1 MSTLQLHFLGT
12 LDIRYDNQPLRKPPT
27 LKSQSLLA
35 YLTLHRHR
43 PQSRDRLVG
52 LFWGDRPE
60 RKARRSLSTALW
72 HIRRCLPDAIPILS
86 DPHTAQFDPQSDLW
100 LDVDEFE
107 SQVSHDDAASLQ
119 SAVTLYRGDFLDG
132 FYDDW
137 IISERY
143 RLEALFLE
151 ALARLMVGHE
161 IGGEHQAALAEA
173 LRLLGRDPLREDAHR
188 LAMRAYCRLGQRN
201 AALEQYHR
209 CREVVLE
216 ELGAEPMVETAEL
229 YQAIWE
235 GRFEVERAHEV
246 VPVEVPVIAPSVPPG
261 RSPLDVI
268 APVRLVGRERELVF
282 LDNCWQRTQ
291 TGYGGLALISGE
303 AGVGKTRLVEEF
315 ANHLRWQGVRVL
327 WSRCYEFERA
337 LPYQPFAEALRT
349 ILPTLTLS
357 ELAGFP
363 AWAVAE
369 VAHLVPE
376 VLEKRPGLEAPAAPS
391 VGEERARLFEGV
403 ASFVAELSSHR
414 VILIVIEDLHW
425 ASESTLEL
433 LHYVARHL
441 ADHPVLM
448 VGTLRPEALGLQ
460 HPLLAIR
467 RRLTRDGLAKPLR
480 LSHLSPEATEAMVV
494 EMSGAGNAVTPLAR
508 RLYQETEGNP
518 FFLMEIVKVLFGTE
532 VVYLEEGA
540 WRGDFVQISEGEIP
554 LPAAVSEAIQARVHR
569 LGDDAQ
575 EALRAAAVLG
585 YEFNFDLLSAAWR
598 RDDEAT
604 LEAVDDLLR
613 HRLID
618 ERTGPADRDYA
629 FTHHKIQEVVYAGMR
644 RRHRQH
650 AHARVGAAM
659 ETLYGRE
666 VEALAGEL
674 AFHFEQG
681 QQLDKTLTQKT
692 ITYRLQAGKTAVR
705 LFANEEAI
713 AHFTRGL
720 ELLKTLPD
728 SPERTQQ
735 ELMLHVS
742 LAAPLQAVKGYGDPE
757 LGRICARARELC
769 QQVGETPQLFPVL
782 AQLINFY
789 SVRGELHASRELA
802 EQLLRLAERTAD
814 PLLVAL
820 ARLMLGMVMVYLG
833 ELAEA
838 HAHLEHVIAFYDLQQ
853 HHGLVY
859 LYGHDPGVASL
870 NYASWALWSL
880 GYPEQALKRA
890 GESLALVQELSIP
903 LSLVYAQ
910 TVAGSCYAFCQD
922 WQKAQESAE
931 ACINLSTEHEF
942 PYWFAGGIL
951 LRGWALAGQGQAEEG
966 VAQIRQGL
974 TMTRAT
980 GSRLTNSI
988 HLATLAETYGR
999 MGRVEEGLTTL
1010 TEALAIAHRNGE
1022 HFYEA
1027 EIHRV
1032 KGELL
1037 LRCIEPFGKLRTAP
1051 VEMMQAEAKAEA
1063 EADAE
1068 RCFQHAIEVARKQQA
1083 KSLELRATVSLCRLW
1098 QKQGKGEEA
1107 RQLLAAIYG
1116 WFTEGFDTPDLKEA
1130 KALLEEL

>member
-1 MSTLQLHFLGT
+1 MSTLRLYFLST
-12 LDIRYDNQPLRKPPT
+12 LDIRYDDQQLPKPPT

-35 YLTLHRHR
+35 YLILHRHR
-43 PQSRDRLVG
+43 PQPRDRLIG

-60 RKARRSLSTALW
+60 RKARHSLSTALW
-72 HIRRCLPDAIPILS
+72 HIRRCLPDDIPILS
-86 DPHTAQFDPQSDLW
+86 NPHTAQFDPQSDLW

-107 SQVSHDDAASLQ
+107 SQVSHDDTASLQ

-137 IISERY
+137 IINERY
-143 RLEALFLE
+143 RLETLFLE
-151 ALARLMVGHE
+151 ALARLMAGDE
-161 IGGEHQAALAEA
+161 REGDHQAALATA
-173 LRLLGRDPLREDAHR
+173 LRLLGHDPLREDAHR
-188 LAMRAYCRLGQRN
+188 LAMRGYCRLGQRN
-201 AALEQYHR
+201 TAMEQYHR

-216 ELGAEPMVETAEL
+216 ELGAEPMVETTDL
-229 YQAIWE
+229 YQAILE
-235 GRFEVERAHEV
+235 GRFEVGR
-246 VPVEVPVIAPSVPPG
+246 VPPTPIPVIEPSAPPG

-268 APVRLVGRERELVF
+268 APSKLVGREQEMAF
-282 LDNCWQRTQ
+282 LHQRWQGTQ
-291 TGYGGLALISGE
+291 AGHGGLVLISGE
-303 AGVGKTRLVEEF
+303 AGVGKTRLVEEY
-315 ANHLRWQGVRVL
+315 ANRLRWQGIRVL
-327 WSRCYEFERA
+327 WGRCYEFERA
-337 LPYQPFAEALRT
+337 LPYQPVAEALRT
-349 ILPTLTLS
+349 ILPVLTS
-357 ELAGFP
+357 EELARLP
-363 AWAVAE
+363 AWTLGE
-369 VAHLVPE
+369 VARLVPE
-376 VLEKRPGLEAPAAPS
+376 VLERHPGLEVTPAIRS
-391 VGEERARLFEGV
+391 DQERARLFEGV
-403 ASFVAELSSHR
+403 ARFVAELSSHR

-494 EMSGAGNAVTPLAR
+494 EMSGAGKAVTPLAR

-518 FFLMEIVKVLFGTE
+518 FFLMEIVKVLFETE

-575 EALRAAAVLG
+575 EALRVAAVLG

-598 RDDEAT
+598 RDDDEAT

-674 AFHFEQG
+674 AFHFEHG

-692 ITYRLQAGKTAVR
+692 ITYRLQAGKKAVR

-789 SVRGELHASRELA
+789 SVRGELHASRALA

-814 PLLVAL
+814 TLLVAL
-820 ARLMLGMVMVYLG
+820 AHLMLGLVMVYLG

-890 GESLALVQELSIP
+890 GESLALAQELSIP

-931 ACINLSTEHEF
+931 ACINLSTEHGF
-942 PYWFAGGIL
+942 PYWLAGGIL

-988 HLATLAETYGR
+988 HLAILGETYGR
-999 MGRVEEGLTTL
+999 MGRGEEGLTTL
-1010 TEALAIAHRNGE
+1010 VEALAIAHRSGE

-1037 LRCIEPFGKLRTAP
+1037 LRCIEP

-1063 EADAE
+1063 EAE

-1098 QKQGKGEEA
+1098 QKQGKKGEEA

-1116 WFTEGFDTPDLKEA
+1116 WFTEGFDTPNLKEA